1 MAMSAPRMNPTGF
14 MDVTTHATMQGR
26 IKCLGYGEH
35 DKAISPGDLVLI
47 GSNWMRENSKLVE
60 TEFVL
65 QLKGKDIEYFIVA
78 ATTAKML
85 YEDNKHWLE
94 ASSSQPG
101 IDYRSRTVQRQD
113 STQYAL
119 QTFLANRQR

>member
-1 MAMSAPRMNPTGF
+1 MSAPRMNPTGF

>member
-1 MAMSAPRMNPTGF
+1 MSAPRMNPTGF

-101 IDYRSRTVQRQD
+101 IDYRSRPVQRQE

>member
-1 MAMSAPRMNPTGF
+1 

-26 IKCLGYGEH
+26 IKCLGFGEH

-65 QLKGKDIEYFIVA
+65 QLKGKDIQYFIVA
-78 ATTAKML
+78 ANIAKML

-94 ASSSQPG
+94 APSSQPG
-101 IDYRSRTVQRQD
+101 IDYRPVSVMRSDDQQE
-113 STQYAL
+113 AL
-119 QTFLANRQR
+119 HRFLAR